1 LDVAG
6 QPDSQRDLGSLFA
19 LAQTGLEM
27 AAPVG
32 IGLLADNYF
41 GSSPIGVAAGAVIG
55 LAGGLT
61 HMVLMLRRAEEGRP
75 PGPSRGAK

>member
-1 LDVAG
+1 MAR

-19 LAQTGLEM
+19 LAQTGVEM

-32 IGLLADNYF
+32 LGLLADNYF

-61 HMVLMLRRAEEGRP
+61 HMVLMLRRAEQERSTDP
-75 PGPSRGAK
+75 PRGAK